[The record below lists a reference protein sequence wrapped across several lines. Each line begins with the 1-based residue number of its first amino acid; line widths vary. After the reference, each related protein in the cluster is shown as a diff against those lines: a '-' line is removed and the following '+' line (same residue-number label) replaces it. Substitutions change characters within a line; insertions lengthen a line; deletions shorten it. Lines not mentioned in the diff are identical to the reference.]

1 MWKSLRAAVE
11 DGVKDFSREAITEF
25 NTTLSDV
32 SHLEHCRRST
42 RLLRAQ
48 RIKRLPLL
56 LPMWHVH
63 VSYDR

>member
-32 SHLEHCRRST
+32 SHQETTTTC
-42 RLLRAQ
+42 
-48 RIKRLPLL
+48 KNKEE
-56 LPMWHVH
+56 
-63 VSYDR
+63 

>member
-32 SHLEHCRRST
+32 SSPQIQDTCPQ
-42 RLLRAQ
+42 LLRTNGSILQ
-48 RIKRLPLL
+48 PG
-56 LPMWHVH
+56 MWHVY
-63 VSYDR
+63 VRKVIC